1 MFSLLG
7 VINVVP
13 SVSFS
18 GFSTIINNEIYNW
31 KTDNSV
37 LLSIVKGR
45 QKVGR
50 KNLPIL
56 YIMIKN
62 DRSFKGSA
70 NDCILTAK
78 EIK

>member
-13 SVSFS
+13 CVSFS

-56 YIMIKN
+56 YIIIKN

>member
-7 VINVVP
+7 VINVVLC
-13 SVSFS
+13 VSFS